1 MATTYVVKAGES
13 WESIAGKL
21 TGNQRQFL
29 ELAQANPNIYMLAPG
44 MVINIPDV
52 FPETPN
58 VSVAP
63 GSELAKAGYA
73 TSSEIE
79 KWYSTHPTSERMPGA
94 WSGMGGVAGAPAVG
108 AANIPLVGQTAEGKQ
123 RGFVAPTKGG
133 YKPGWQPAVLAPG
146 AYTPAQQPRGVPKP
160 LPVGQTA
167 EGRQR
172 QFVTGGPTLQT
183 TPEARQRAG
192 YATPRTPI
200 NLTAGGAYT
209 PYQNPLAQE
218 LMPVA
223 QQALR
228 ATPQYS
234 YQTPRAATTP
244 AAPGYSYT
252 TPPPTTSAPT
262 PVASTEQDTF
272 TALGAVLSQAATQE
286 QVDAL
291 YNSGMATVEDLAA
304 SGYTP
309 TGVTP
314 ATTGGAQTG
323 GYYLYGNPYY
333 GGGAGPEYA
342 PKSEWGTLIYPQIYQ
357 NASDYAETLASEPL
371 RNSGLLMGLWNW
383 RGHE

>member
-63 GSELAKAGYA
+63 GSELAMAGYA

-79 KWYSTHPTSERMPGA
+79 KWYASPNNVGRMPGA
-94 WSGMGGVAGAPAVG
+94 WSGMGGVAGTPAIG
-108 AANIPLVGQTAEGKQ
+108 AANIPLVGRTAEGKQ

-133 YKPGWQPAVLAPG
+133 YKPGWQPATGYAPG

-172 QFVTGGPTLQT
+172 QFYTGQPTPQT
-183 TPEARQRAG
+183 TQEALQRSGYRQPVPAERA
-192 YATPRTPI
+192 
-200 NLTAGGAYT
+200 
-209 PYQNPLAQE
+209 YQGVLDWQRLMTGINPLQRSYE
-218 LMPVA
+218 TPV
-223 QQALR
+223 
-228 ATPQYS
+228 T
-234 YQTPRAATTP
+234 ATTA

-252 TPPPTTSAPT
+252 TPPANQPATQPTTP
-262 PVASTEQDTF
+262 
-272 TALGAVLSQAATQE
+272 AATPQAGE
-286 QVDAL
+286 PSEADMSAV
-291 YNSGMATVEDLAA
+291 YRGTATPEVEARVA
-304 SGYTP
+304 QYF
-309 TGVTP
+309 GVTTTTTAATAP
-314 ATTGGAQTG
+314 AAPG

-333 GGGAGPEYA
+333 GGGAGPEFA
-342 PKSEWGTLIYPQIYQ
+342 PKSEWGTLIFQ
-357 NASDYAETLASEPL
+357 NVSDYAETLASEPL
-371 RNSGLLMGLWNW
+371 RNSGLLNGLFNW
-383 RGHE
+383 RTGW